1 MLSQILLPLLI
12 ALSPNDR
19 VEMELTGGDTV
30 TGSLSSAQPGVLFI
44 HSAQGHLEVNLE
56 LVRSARIND
65 VEISINA
72 LHQESED
79 LWQATSERLTPL
91 GSLPNPYWAA
101 TASALLPGTGQR
113 MLGQDRSANSYLV
126 ADLVLLSLSSW
137 LIFGRQDYGNALP
150 LLGLDT
156 LFRIY
161 SSAEAYKDTRVRS
174 ALISGERHIGR

>member
-79 LWQATSERLTPL
+79 LWQATSERLTPGPPRL
-91 GSLPNPYWAA
+91 AHFCRGLVNECSGKTGPLIPTWLP
-101 TASALLPGTGQR
+101 
-113 MLGQDRSANSYLV
+113 
-126 ADLVLLSLSSW
+126 
-137 LIFGRQDYGNALP
+137 
-150 LLGLDT
+150 T
-156 LFRIY
+156 LCSF
-161 SSAEAYKDTRVRS
+161 
-174 ALISGERHIGR
+174 L